1 MKTLLL
7 MRHAKSDWDADYSAD
22 HERPL
27 NDRGVRSSRLM
38 GRLVAGL
45 DLTPDHVFSSTAV
58 RARTTAALAS
68 EAGQWETIIDLE
80 SGFYGSGPESVLEI
94 AANAPDVE
102 RLMLVGHQPTWA
114 MLVNR
119 LTGAVADM
127 KTASVATIEFMIE
140 EWSELPSAQGVLT
153 SLHDPRPFFGSQW
166 DLG

>member
-7 MRHAKSDWDADYSAD
+7 MRHAKSDWDASYGSD

-27 NDRGVRSSRLM
+27 NDRGIRSAKLM

-45 DLTPDHVFSSTAV
+45 EMTPDHVMSSTAV

-68 EAGQWETIIDLE
+68 DAGNWQAAIALE
-80 SGFYGSGPESVLEI
+80 SGLYGTGPEGALEL
-94 AANAPDVE
+94 AAGSHDVD
-102 RLMLVGHQPTWA
+102 RLMLVGHQPTWG

-127 KTASVATIEFMIE
+127 KTASVAEISLMIDD
-140 EWSELPSAQGVLT
+140 WGELPSAQGVLS
-153 SLHDPRPFFGSQW
+153 SLHHPRPYFGSQW
-166 DLG
+166 DLD